1 MTVIATKNINLASQE
16 YQYSLYSCVL
26 KNNIPPNFTLA
37 VLLPVNDVI
46 ERDWLS
52 VGVKIHLLLKLV
64 GEIHHLQMM
73 Q

>member
-1 MTVIATKNINLASQE
+1 M
-16 YQYSLYSCVL
+16 
-26 KNNIPPNFTLA
+26 NNIQPNFTLA

-52 VGVKIHLLLKLV
+52 VGVKIYLLLKLV